1 MSPTHGSMAK
11 TACTLWKP
19 LPSLLAVMA
28 YLPLLLCSVL
38 PSPCRLHFWRMCAFD
53 EVPMSFLELSEG
65 LQGLFTGQ
73 RMIDHGEGIV
83 PPEDDAGTG
92 QRQFAG
98 IGGVMDIGV
107 IKSTQFR

>member
-1 MSPTHGSMAK
+1 MRA
-11 TACTLWKP
+11 L
-19 LPSLLAVMA
+19 
-28 YLPLLLCSVL
+28 
-38 PSPCRLHFWRMCAFD
+38 D
-53 EVPMSFLELSEG
+53 EVLMSFLELSEG
-65 LQGLFTGQ
+65 LQSHFTGQ

-107 IKSTQFR
+107 IKVTQFR